1 MTLVNWDNM
10 ELPGLQVNVR
20 LPAAPKMVRS
30 VQQQQEI
37 EGWEFNDG
45 ILSFT
50 TDLEWADYIL
60 IAK

>member
-1 MTLVNWDNM
+1 
-10 ELPGLQVNVR
+10 
-20 LPAAPKMVRS
+20 VRS
-30 VQQQQEI
+30 VQQQQDI
-37 EGWEFNDG
+37 DGWEFNDG